1 MNERMNVGVV
11 ERVLDD
17 TRMGRQSRA
26 RLLKR
31 AAVGV
36 AGATALGG
44 LGAGTAFASGGDS
57 IQTVGVTAAT
67 AEALAV
73 TYLHNVLERNE
84 RVHAFPRPVVEILR
98 AAGTEELDH
107 FKFLTGAG
115 FKPLTTRFWLP
126 DDFFGR
132 KLANVPATIEVAETL
147 FVNAYLI
154 GITVFANAHQAT
166 LARYAGEILGVEA
179 EHRALARSLQGKLP
193 NTLPSSRS
201 STTTSPASSAR
212 WRRPASASASRAPSR
227 GTSTRSAAWA
237 TCSSTSTTLS
247 RCNPPQRC
255 PLRGFPHLRGGLA
268 RCRRRRGRGAPG
280 GDAARRPRRTAA
292 RFPGSPSSRPC
303 TPPGGGSSVPC
314 RARA

>member
-1 MNERMNVGVV
+1 MNEGMNVGVV

-44 LGAGTAFASGGDS
+44 LGAGSAFASGGDS

-98 AAGTEELDH
+98 AAGAEELDH

-132 KLANVPATIEVAETL
+132 RLANVPATIEVAETL

-193 NTLPSSRS
+193 NNAAFESFIYHDLAGVVDALEKAGVGFGKQGSKPGNFYTF
-201 STTTSPASSAR
+201 
-212 WRRPASASASRAPSR
+212 R
-227 GTSTRSAAWA
+227 GMGDE
-237 TCSSTSTTLS
+237 LIHVD
-247 RCNPPQRC
+247 NPKPM
-255 PLRGFPHLRGGLA
+255 
-268 RCRRRRGRGAPG
+268 
-280 GDAARRPRRTAA
+280 
-292 RFPGSPSSRPC
+292 
-303 TPPGGGSSVPC
+303 
-314 RARA
+314 